1 MPRLTK
7 LSHARLTDLLTN
19 SVVIACGVVLNSHTL
34 TRQTETPIY
43 VRGSG
48 SYVWFWNQFVA
59 FYSVVIV
66 VAVFVIVLSALIT
79 AINRQY
85 LNTTPFVSFTR
96 LFRFVVFCFD
106 FVKPLPN
113 WSSFQSDQL
122 ALTAKPT
129 TTTTPSTANYA
140 VMWWKDTMNS
150 RFSSNIC
157 HWRR

>member
-1 MPRLTK
+1 MDRLTK
-7 LSHARLTDLLTN
+7 LSTARPTDLLTN
-19 SVVIACGVVLNSHTL
+19 RPTWRWSPVELCSIL
-34 TRQTETPIY
+34 THSRQTETPIY
-43 VRGSG
+43 IRG

-66 VAVFVIVLSALIT
+66 FAVFVIVLSALIA

-96 LFRFVVFCFD
+96 LFCCVVFCFD
-106 FVKPLPN
+106 FVKRWPN
-113 WSSFQSDQL
+113 WSSIQSDQL
-122 ALTAKPT
+122 AIAAR
-129 TTTTPSTANYA
+129 TTTTPSIAYCA
-140 VMWWKDTMNS
+140 IMWWKDTMNS